1 MPDFYRGDSWPA
13 TESEI
18 TEDLAGDRFGSWFGS
33 KMSPE
38 FWTQFN
44 KDVTVAVDKLTAAGC
59 TKFCVMGF
67 CWGGKAACVA
77 AKTGTF
83 SAAVSLHGAAHTP
96 EDVSESKAE
105 TMFITVPKDDYYP
118 ESMHEQHRK
127 LGAIVDVVEG
137 GYHGFVVRGDF
148 DGNAELKTLAD
159 KAIAD
164 TCAFFSKSTA

>member
-1 MPDFYRGDSWPA
+1 M
-13 TESEI
+13 
-18 TEDLAGDRFGSWFGS
+18 
-33 KMSPE
+33 
-38 FWTQFN
+38 
-44 KDVTVAVDKLTAAGC
+44 
-59 TKFCVMGF
+59 
-67 CWGGKAACVA
+67 A

-164 TCAFFSKSTA
+164 TCAFFTKSTA